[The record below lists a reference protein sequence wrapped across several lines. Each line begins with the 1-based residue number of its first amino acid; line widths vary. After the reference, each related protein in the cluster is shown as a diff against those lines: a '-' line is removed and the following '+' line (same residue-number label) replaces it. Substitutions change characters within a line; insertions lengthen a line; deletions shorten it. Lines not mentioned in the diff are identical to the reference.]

1 MPGSSPRG
9 SQNNAGGDARPIT
22 GNDFT
27 QWSDRLRDVEQLIDS
42 QDLRSEVANAR
53 DQARRVRIET
63 KRGQSKPDWANVEL
77 QVLKPLVEVRD
88 QIREELAR
96 RSGENPLVPLDRD
109 PVPGRYSE
117 LVRRYYEQLGR
128 DRQAP

>member
-1 MPGSSPRG
+1 MPGSSSRG

-63 KRGQSKPDWANVEL
+63 KRGQTKPDWANVEL

>member
-1 MPGSSPRG
+1 MSSSPITAAFTTPPATPRLG
-9 SQNNAGGDARPIT
+9 VYNFSAGPSHMPI
-22 GNDFT
+22 
-27 QWSDRLRDVEQLIDS
+27 
-42 QDLRSEVANAR
+42 EV
-53 DQARRVRIET
+53 I
-63 KRGQSKPDWANVEL
+63 
-77 QVLKPLVEVRD
+77 D

>member
-1 MPGSSPRG
+1 MTKRAAALLAALLAESDVFLHNLAPGAPAALG
-9 SQNNAGGDARPIT
+9 LDG
-22 GNDFT
+22 
-27 QWSDRLRDVEQLIDS
+27 
-42 QDLRSEVANAR
+42 DLRSDVANAR

-63 KRGQSKPDWANVEL
+63 KRSQAKPDWAEVEL